1 MWKKTILMLNKKI
14 LMLRKSFILL
24 LLIGVTAL
32 LYHCRPERRYI
43 EENDA
48 KLQFSLDTV
57 YFDTVF
63 TTVGTTTKSFRVYN
77 PHSRFIKIDD
87 IRLAG
92 GANSAFRINVDG
104 KSGRQFYNY
113 EIAPEDS
120 MYVFVEA
127 TLNPNQSPD
136 ILRIQDSITFSV
148 NGNFQDI
155 DLVAW
160 GQDVHMM
167 RNTVLDYS
175 TTWVADKPY
184 LIIDG
189 ILVDTLQELV
199 IEEGVKIYMHRD
211 AGIFVKGS
219 LKMNGSLENPIT
231 VQGDRLEREFQDD
244 PGYPGQWFGI
254 YFAPG
259 SYSNVIDN
267 ALIINGTFGLWADSV
282 VNYDEPVLTVT
293 NTEINRMSYDGI
305 LGRGT
310 TIEAV
315 NTVIGDCGNSC
326 VELLYEGSYSFNH
339 CTLANYWPQWAS
351 NRKTPALYIANYFAY
366 RDSLGEVITV
376 TRNIDKAEFTNSIIY
391 GSRTNEILVS
401 KSEEGELNYTFDKVL
416 ARLDETVYDYNFD
429 PNFIGII
436 DNEDPLFDSLRV
448 SYELDTLSPAIDQ
461 GRLEYAIGAQLDKKG
476 DFRTADE
483 APDLGAFE
491 RIE

>member
-1 MWKKTILMLNKKI
+1 
-14 LMLRKSFILL
+14 MLRKTIILL
-24 LLIGVTAL
+24 LLAGATAL
-32 LYHCRPERRYI
+32 LYHCRPERSYI
-43 EENDA
+43 EESDA

-57 YFDTVF
+57 YFDTIF
-63 TTVGTTTKSFRVYN
+63 TTVGTTTRSFRVYN

-92 GANSAFRINVDG
+92 DSSVFRINVDG
-104 KSGRQFYNY
+104 KPGKLFENY
-113 EIAPEDS
+113 EIAPNDS

-127 TLNPNQSPD
+127 TLDPNLQG

-148 NGNFQDI
+148 NGNLQDV

-160 GQDVHMM
+160 GQNVHML
-167 RNTVLDYS
+167 RDSVLDYS
-175 TTWVADKPY
+175 TTWMADKPY
-184 LIIDG
+184 LIIDYL
-189 ILVDTLQELV
+189 LVDTLQELV

-219 LKMNGSLENPIT
+219 LKMNGSLENPIV

-282 VNYDEPVLTVT
+282 VNFDAPVLTVK

-351 NRKTPALYIANYFAY
+351 NRKTPALYIANYFAIQ
-366 RDSLGEVITV
+366 DSPGEVIVV
-376 TRNIDKAEFTNSIIY
+376 TRDIEKAEFTNSIVY
-391 GSRTNEILVS
+391 GSRPNEILVS
-401 KSEEGELNYTFDKVL
+401 RSEEGLLNYKFDKVL
-416 ARLDETVYDYNFD
+416 AKLDATVYDYNFD

-436 DNEDPLFDSLRV
+436 SNEDPLFDSLRV
-448 SYELDTLSPAIDQ
+448 SYELDSLSPAIDQ
-461 GRLEYAIGAQLDKKG
+461 GRLEYAIGADLDKKG